1 MRNGRGIIDVRV
13 LYLGALAVLAVVL
26 TGWACTPTEPGDINI
41 YNNNQATNNAGG
53 HSASPSPG
61 SGSDKLPE
69 GSTIRV
75 GIFGQDCPSG
85 VTPPPNSSAE
95 VKIACRGAGITATP
109 KSAAGTDLDASVHG
123 TQIEWSVTGGAVSC
137 TGSYL
142 GNVFNQLCVC
152 PAGSAGATFSLTA
165 KVKDKTGVLNGK
177 CVA

>member
-1 MRNGRGIIDVRV
+1 MNRGIWN
-13 LYLGALAVLAVVL
+13 LSAALSALLCVVAAVTLA
-26 TGWACTPTEPGDINI
+26 CSPPTEPGDINI
-41 YNNNQATNNAGG
+41 FNSNSAVNNAGG
-53 HSASPSPG
+53 PSTSASPGP
-61 SGSDKLPE
+61 GSDKLPE

-85 VTPPPNSSAE
+85 VTPPPNSAAE
-95 VKIACRGAGITATP
+95 VKIACKGAGITATP

-123 TQIEWSVTGGAVSC
+123 TQVEWAVTGGAVTC

>member
-1 MRNGRGIIDVRV
+1 MFRWVHMI
-13 LYLGALAVLAVVL
+13 AAVLAAL
-26 TGWACTPTEPGDINI
+26 SFACSPPTAPGDINI
-41 YNNNQATNNAGG
+41 FNNNQATNNAGG
-53 HSASPSPG
+53 PTASPSPG

-95 VKIACRGAGITATP
+95 VKIACKGAGITATP

-123 TQIEWSVTGGAVSC
+123 QTIEWSVTGGAVSC